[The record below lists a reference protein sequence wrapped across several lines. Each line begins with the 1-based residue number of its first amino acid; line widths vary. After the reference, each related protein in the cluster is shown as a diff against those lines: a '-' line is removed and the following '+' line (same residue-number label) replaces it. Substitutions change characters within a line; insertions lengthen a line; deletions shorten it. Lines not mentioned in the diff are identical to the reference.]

1 MAPWGANRDLYQE
14 PHIAKDTRI
23 LDHACDSQDHHLQ
36 ARNYF
41 MDRRD
46 LWGNFDG
53 QGVKA
58 LAHQVLQGG
67 VDLAV
72 ALNMGFTC
80 EEGLW

>member
-1 MAPWGANRDLYQE
+1 MEPWGANRDLYQE